1 MNKNT
6 KLEVTL
12 QLTLE
17 SLRKKQYSTETL
29 RRYRIKFNG
38 VIKLAEQMGIA
49 EVNEELLQAYIDDD
63 KNVYTGEFSILK
75 QRQHLRTA
83 NLIRSFANNGKVD
96 TSRKKGRAVSDLVT
110 NDSYYKVLDA
120 YVGKLKNKGIYFTNY
135 RILNLL
141 CVGST
146 ISNCIFR

>member
-17 SLRKKQYSTETL
+17 SLRKKQYSTESL

-38 VIKLAEQMGIA
+38 VIKLAAQMGIA

-63 KNVYTGEFSILK
+63 KNVYTGEFSI
-75 QRQHLRTA
+75 
-83 NLIRSFANNGKVD
+83 
-96 TSRKKGRAVSDLVT
+96 
-110 NDSYYKVLDA
+110 
-120 YVGKLKNKGIYFTNY
+120 
-135 RILNLL
+135 ILPLFQP
-141 CVGST
+141 SA
-146 ISNCIFR
+146 